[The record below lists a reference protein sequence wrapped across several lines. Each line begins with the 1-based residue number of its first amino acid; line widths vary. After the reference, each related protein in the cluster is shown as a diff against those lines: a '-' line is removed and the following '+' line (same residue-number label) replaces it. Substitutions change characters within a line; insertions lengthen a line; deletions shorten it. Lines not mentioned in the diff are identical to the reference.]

1 VERRSAAAVPRR
13 ADLAWQAVR
22 ASLRLL
28 RVSPV
33 SDQFEAR
40 KPIMTI
46 RPDAAGPDG
55 AGWEIP
61 ADDAAD
67 EEVDVLSLAGQR
79 PPGKGAW
86 LWVTTADA
94 RHGGEFTA
102 LVLPSTRP
110 RASGGDVLLHIAPGR
125 GEDDG
130 EPGPVPSA
138 RVRVWAVAAGSLI
151 LVAGWDRL
159 DLVGW
164 PERVRATAVFAAG
177 VLREL
182 QEHGADVR
190 VREQVEVEAAAES
203 PAAGFP
209 GLPAW
214 VTAGG

>member
-1 VERRSAAAVPRR
+1 
-13 ADLAWQAVR
+13 
-22 ASLRLL
+22 
-28 RVSPV
+28 
-33 SDQFEAR
+33 
-40 KPIMTI
+40 MTGA
-46 RPDAAGPDG
+46 PDAAGPDG

-67 EEVDVLSLAGQR
+67 EEVDVLYLAGQR
-79 PPGKGAW
+79 PPEEGAW

-94 RHGGEFTA
+94 RRGGEFTA
-102 LVLPSTRP
+102 LFLPRTRP

-125 GEDDG
+125 GEGDA
-130 EPGPVPSA
+130 EQWTVPSA

-159 DLVGW
+159 DLDGW
-164 PERVRATAVFAAG
+164 PERVRATAVFAVG

-190 VREQVEVEAAAES
+190 AREQVEVESAAES

-209 GLPAW
+209 GQPAW

>member
-1 VERRSAAAVPRR
+1 VEPRSTAAIPRR
-13 ADLAWQAVR
+13 ADLARQAVR
-22 ASLRLL
+22 VGLRLL
-28 RVSPV
+28 RGSPV
-33 SDQFEAR
+33 SDQFEVR
-40 KPIMTI
+40 RLIMTAKQTADG
-46 RPDAAGPDG
+46 PDATGR
-55 AGWEIP
+55 EIP
-61 ADDAAD
+61 AED
-67 EEVDVLSLAGQR
+67 EEVDMLYLAGQR
-79 PPGKGAW
+79 PQEEGAW
-86 LWVTTADA
+86 LWVTTVDA

-102 LVLPSTRP
+102 LSLPSTRP

-125 GEDDG
+125 GEG
-130 EPGPVPSA
+130 GAEPWPVPSV

-159 DLVGW
+159 DLDGW
-164 PERVRATAVFAAG
+164 PERVRATAVFAVG

-190 VREQVEVEAAAES
+190 AREQVEVEAAAES